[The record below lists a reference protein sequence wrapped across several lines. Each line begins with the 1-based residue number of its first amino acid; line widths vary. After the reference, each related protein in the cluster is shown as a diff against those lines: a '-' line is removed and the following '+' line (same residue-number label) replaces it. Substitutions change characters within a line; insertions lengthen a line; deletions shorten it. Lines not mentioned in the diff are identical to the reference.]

1 MRPFFGLVLENNFG
15 EVSINKIIAGDTYDG
30 AESMQVVG
38 PDLNVDSAVGS
49 DDSADPSFIATI
61 MGNIIGTNMA
71 NEGNYLAG
79 VIGAYSLTGTN
90 ASLYPTGA
98 VLGLIMS
105 EVTVA
110 DGAFVAVI
118 DGDSGIT
125 KANAA
130 FKAKMLNSTAGS
142 GFDYGLDLYD
152 PAFGSYDPLA
162 ILKADLR
169 LSNQV
174 CVFSGATAPVDGTTG
189 DNFAGPGS
197 IYIALDTGMAYQ
209 QTGLITNPV
218 WKIMANAAVPA
229 TVTDT
234 LLTGLAA
241 GANTPISATDS
252 ILVALANLQAQIDA
266 LP

>member
-1 MRPFFGLVLENNFG
+1 MKPFFGLVLENNFG
-15 EVSINKIIAGDTYDG
+15 EVSINKIIAGDTYEG
-30 AESMQVVG
+30 APSMQLVG
-38 PDLNVDSAVGS
+38 PVLSVSSDVGS
-49 DDSADPSFIATI
+49 DDFGNSSFISAVMGTI
-61 MGNIIGTNMA
+61 TGEDLTG
-71 NEGNYLAG
+71 EGNYLGA
-79 VIGAYSLTGTN
+79 VIGCYNLTGTN
-90 ASLYPTGA
+90 GSVLPTGA

-110 DGAFVAVI
+110 DGAFVAII
-118 DGDSGIT
+118 DGDAGVT

-130 FKAKMLNSTAGS
+130 FKAKMINSNAGS

-152 PAFGSYDPLA
+152 AAFGPFDPLA

-218 WKIMANAAVPA
+218 WKAMANAAVPS
-229 TVTDT
+229 TVTGA

>member
-1 MRPFFGLVLENNFG
+1 MKPFYGLVLENNFG
-15 EVSINKIIAGDTYDG
+15 EVSINKVISGDTYDG
-30 AESMQVVG
+30 VGSMQLVG
-38 PDLNVDSAVGS
+38 PDLTIATNVGS
-49 DDSADPSFIATI
+49 DDTSDPSFIAPI
-61 MGNIIGTNMA
+61 MGNLLGSNLTNEA
-71 NEGNYLAG
+71 NYLG
-79 VIGAYSLTGTN
+79 GLIGAYSITGTN

-110 DGAFVAVI
+110 DGAFVAII
-118 DGDSGIT
+118 DGDSGVT

-130 FKAKMLNSTAGS
+130 FKAKMLNSNAGS

-152 PAFGSYDPLA
+152 PAFGAYDALA

-169 LSNQV
+169 MSNQV
-174 CVFSGATAPVDGTTG
+174 CVFNGATAPVDGTTG

-197 IYIALDTGMAYQ
+197 IYIALDTGLAYQ
-209 QTGLITNPV
+209 QTGLITSPT
-218 WKIMANAAVPA
+218 WKIMANAATPS
-229 TVTDT
+229 TVTSA